1 MSVKSCR
8 DIWSLLLLSAYVL
21 LLLHDF
27 IPHTH
32 HEHQDNH
39 QTVSL
44 AQHENSHAHD
54 HQEHHH
60 HENQGTDDETPDDSY
75 QRSFENSL
83 IHSHG
88 HSDFNGHD
96 HELVYR
102 TSSKS
107 DLLPKLFKVQ
117 YLNADSWKFP
127 DKLDDNL
134 SGSFEFIHPLSSQQF
149 SSGRG
154 LRGPPAL
161 G

>member
-1 MSVKSCR
+1 VKSCR
-8 DIWSLLLLSAYVL
+8 GIWSLLLLSAYVL

-44 AQHENSHAHD
+44 AQHDHSHAHD

-60 HENQGTDDETPDDSY
+60 HEDQGTDDEIPSNPTENP
-75 QRSFENSL
+75 FENSL
-83 IHSHG
+83 IHSHS

-117 YLNADSWKFP
+117 YLHADLWKFP
-127 DKLDDNL
+127 DKLDHDY
-134 SGSFEFIHPLSSQQF
+134 SGSFEFIEPPSSQYF
-149 SSGRG
+149 SSGHG